1 MIVKGLA
8 VLEEQ
13 LRRAQQ
19 DIATLQEL
27 KRQALAAPEAFIERL
42 TRRRTMASMIR
53 QCQEPERP
61 NTNDESLLCST
72 EEDTTPA
79 LPELPRL
86 QRVALLPNINL
97 CPWLG
102 RLPRR
107 ATTKYDQNL
116 GTLRRRAFTGLG

>member
-1 MIVKGLA
+1 MKGLA

-19 DIATLQEL
+19 DIATLKEL
-27 KRQALAAPEAFIERL
+27 KGQALAAPEAFIERL
-42 TRRRTMASMIR
+42 SLKKTLVLAAR
-53 QCQEPERP
+53 QCQQHERQDTDNELSLSPGREVVPPLQEPP
-61 NTNDESLLCST
+61 Q
-72 EEDTTPA
+72 
-79 LPELPRL
+79 L

-97 CPWLG
+97 GPWLG

-116 GTLRRRAFTGLG
+116 GTLRETPHLSLITY